1 MDPCRGP
8 IYFPASLQNSL
19 ESACKDSNHRSETL
33 NKCEEATPI
42 KTGNRVFS
50 ITQGLRRKSG
60 MTWKTEGIG
69 MHGWSEPRKMSL
81 PLQAMRKQQGRK
93 YSSPM
98 MTFNS
103 ELSVES
109 LPALKPLTTAL
120 GISQRYASDSHDRH
134 TEIGVSVILTCTQ
147 KVYQNIASYRHVTQ
161 L

>member
-1 MDPCRGP
+1 
-8 IYFPASLQNSL
+8 
-19 ESACKDSNHRSETL
+19 
-33 NKCEEATPI
+33 
-42 KTGNRVFS
+42 
-50 ITQGLRRKSG
+50 
-60 MTWKTEGIG
+60 

-109 LPALKPLTTAL
+109 LPTLKPLITAL
-120 GISQRYASDSHDRH
+120 GISQRYASDSHDGH
-134 TEIGVSVILTCTQ
+134 TEIDVAVILTCTH
-147 KVYQNIASYRHVTQ
+147 KVYQSIASYRHITQ